1 MVDIIKYISAIGWV
15 MKFLPRQDFICID
28 FFVVEKGIEFRES
41 LQCDTDVTDEVLN
54 FHIWHSIERLEKNIK
69 QKLG

>member
-15 MKFLPRQDFICID
+15 MKFLPRQDFICVD

-54 FHIWHSIERLEKNIK
+54 FHI
-69 QKLG
+69 